1 MGQAGD
7 GEQNKGVHTPR
18 GKTGGVWEVELS
30 VLYPAGKDKRGM
42 ESGIKCS
49 IPRGEERAGYGEQ
62 NQVFHTPQSEKI
74 ARIEHANGEKSRKKR
89 VGSKGIA
96 RKELKKL
103 EKRGKRNARR
113 G

>member
-1 MGQAGD
+1 MFY
-7 GEQNKGVHTPR
+7 TPR
-18 GKTGGVWEVELS
+18 GKTGGVWEAELS

-89 VGSKGIA
+89 VGSNGIA

>member
-1 MGQAGD
+1 MFY
-7 GEQNKGVHTPR
+7 TPR
-18 GKTGGVWEVELS
+18 GKTGGVWEAELS
-30 VLYPAGKDKRGM
+30 VLYPAGRDKRGM

>member
-1 MGQAGD
+1 MFY
-7 GEQNKGVHTPR
+7 TPR
-18 GKTGGVWEVELS
+18 GKTGGVWEAELS

-42 ESGIKCS
+42 GSGIKCS

>member
-1 MGQAGD
+1 MFY
-7 GEQNKGVHTPR
+7 TPR
-18 GKTGGVWEVELS
+18 GKTGGVWEAELS

-49 IPRGEERAGYGEQ
+49 LPRGEERAGYGEQ

>member
-1 MGQAGD
+1 MGQAGY

-18 GKTGGVWEVELS
+18 GKTGGVWEAELS

-62 NQVFHTPQSEKI
+62 KQVFHTPQSEKI

>member
-1 MGQAGD
+1 MFY
-7 GEQNKGVHTPR
+7 TPR
-18 GKTGGVWEVELS
+18 GKTGGVWETELS

>member
-1 MGQAGD
+1 M
-7 GEQNKGVHTPR
+7 
-18 GKTGGVWEVELS
+18 
-30 VLYPAGKDKRGM
+30 
-42 ESGIKCS
+42 
-49 IPRGEERAGYGEQ
+49 
-62 NQVFHTPQSEKI
+62 EKI

>member
-1 MGQAGD
+1 MFY
-7 GEQNKGVHTPR
+7 TPR

-96 RKELKKL
+96 RTELKKL

>member
-1 MGQAGD
+1 M
-7 GEQNKGVHTPR
+7 
-18 GKTGGVWEVELS
+18 
-30 VLYPAGKDKRGM
+30 
-42 ESGIKCS
+42 
-49 IPRGEERAGYGEQ
+49 
-62 NQVFHTPQSEKI
+62 EKI
-74 ARIEHANGEKSRKKR
+74 ARIEHANGEKSRKKRVRSRKKR